1 MSASQ
6 EQYISSLKKIKEVE
20 EGVEKE
26 IENHRKEADNRIS
39 QLDADLKKAITDA
52 KAEGEKLVD
61 SSIEEARKKANA
73 ETEKVIQDAKSKAE
87 NISSQVITQ
96 KTQEIIDILLKGME

>member
-1 MSASQ
+1 MSTSQ

-26 IENHRKEADNRIS
+26 IENHRKEADNKIS
-39 QLDADLKKAITDA
+39 QLDADLKKTITDA

-61 SSIEEARKKANA
+61 SSIEEARKKANV
-73 ETEKVIQDAKSKAE
+73 ETEKVIQDAKSKSE
-87 NISSQVITQ
+87 NISSQITTQ
-96 KTQEIIDILLKGME
+96 KTQEIIDILLKGIE

>member
-26 IENHRKEADNRIS
+26 IENHRKEADNKIS
-39 QLDADLKKAITDA
+39 QLDANLKKAITDA

-61 SSIEEARKKANA
+61 SSIEEARKKANV

-87 NISSQVITQ
+87 NVSSHVTTQ
-96 KTQEIIDILLKGME
+96 KTQEIIDILLKGLE

>member
-26 IENHRKEADNRIS
+26 IENHRKEVDNRIS
-39 QLDADLKKAITDA
+39 QLDADLKKAIADA

-61 SSIEEARKKANA
+61 SSIAEARKKATA
-73 ETEKVIQDAKSKAE
+73 ETEIVIQDAKSKSE
-87 NISSQVITQ
+87 NISLQVTTQ
-96 KTQEIIDILLKGME
+96 KTQEIIDILLKEME

>member
-1 MSASQ
+1 MSTSQ

-20 EGVEKE
+20 EWVEKE
-26 IENHRKEADNRIS
+26 IQNQRKEADNRIS
-39 QLDADLKKAITDA
+39 QLYDDMKKAITDA

-87 NISSQVITQ
+87 NISSQVTTQ